1 MKHRIHKITHLALAL
16 ALGAGLGASRAN
28 AQALPVTDGLQVWLS
43 ADGVDPAD
51 PTQVDGSGNVQQWND
66 LSGNSNHATNPT
78 ASERPTFVTNAMN
91 GKPVLRFTEATSS
104 KLFLGDLSAS
114 FWASGLPTVVDSSPT
129 AVNSGTG
136 GAAINGTYVN
146 IPNRGVTGALVGDS
160 DTATSLN
167 GSTQEV
173 QIPWSAELNPATAGL
188 SDPFTVEAWV
198 KSDGAPAGSRII
210 VQSMRQPGRL
220 GTVNDIPND
229 RSGWFLRHIGNDLQ
243 FAVGTAT
250 GAPFYYYYT
259 IPGAVS
265 ATNWQHVVVV
275 YDGDETPV
283 IYIDKVPQKYVLTRQ
298 DGLPFE
304 PGEAE
309 SIRVRQNTDC
319 PAIIGNRAFGG
330 WGFNGVIDE
339 VAIYASALSQSRIQ
353 AHFENGM
360 NAPTPRTQPYSAEV
374 LADAP
379 VGYYRMNE
387 PASNSPVAGASF
399 FAVAAPNNDGR
410 YNLFGNRPNDDRWV
424 ANTWTESSPGSF
436 REGRAGF
443 GAAGYALWP
452 QSGANVYSLESS
464 PAQYRFVL
472 NGNPNP
478 ALTTTGAYN
487 SGAGANWTIGDS
499 AAGNNQ
505 LLNGDIAEMILFNR
519 VLTPLEADQ
528 VGGYLSQKYGLNTA
542 YPPTNLT
549 VTVTNPVDGLAYPNN
564 TPLEASATVTAGS
577 LDDSQGPYTV
587 EFWVDGTLAGTDTSE
602 PYSLDLGI
610 LSNGSHEIYA
620 KVTDSSSTPLT
631 ATSSTHSFTVV
642 TAIATTTTLTSSANP
657 STYGSGTLTAT
668 VVAANSSVLTGGT
681 VQFFDGGE
689 PLGEPVPVDTDTGE
703 ASYSINLLGAG
714 SREIIATYSGF
725 DGRTASSAPAISQVV
740 NKAPLTVTAKNVFRP
755 TETSNLDP
763 LPSKITGFQNGQT
776 LATSGVAGQPL
787 LTTPAVLSSPAGE
800 YTITCALGDLAA
812 ENYSFTL
819 VDGILTVADVPD
831 TFSINFFV
839 GPDWPYGGLGAV
851 GNEEAKEALKIEPG
865 MPAGLGDWFTSGWTN
880 YLVPWA
886 PTSARPPLAVTSNR
900 GSTATFTLIDCR
912 NGWTYS
918 GAARTTLVG
927 DGNGNMMDAHVNST
941 LDPDNGVSNSFRM
954 EMSDIPFAAYDVI
967 FYMGASQAQFG
978 DGKGAI
984 VFNGGPERDFTL
996 KPGAF
1001 DGTFTEMVDET
1012 TPGNYI
1018 VFEGVTGSS
1027 FTVQTY
1033 GKGPTGFNHIGP
1045 FGFQIAPVGPAIIT
1059 TFDIPG
1065 AEGIIDQSTKTISL
1079 TVPAGTN
1086 LATLAPTFTLSSGI
1100 CNQSSGEPPSPTF
1113 ALQNP
1118 ATYTVTDNSTDPA
1131 IINDYT
1137 VTVTVEAATTTLVID
1152 LGSTPGTVIEGG
1164 TFIGTGPTNLPLPEL
1179 PPGSILRSIA
1189 VNTTLVATDNE
1200 NFPNDL
1206 TVLLDPTPETPG
1218 DDFSLRITG
1227 PTPTHIFGPP
1237 TATLTWADGAGSAGT
1252 PLIDTKTHH
1261 DWPDVAPID
1270 LATTGLFLG
1279 NAYGGPTLGGT
1290 WSGTITLTYDQV
1302 EAGSPYENWA
1312 GGEPFAG
1319 DANGDGVSNGLA
1331 FLLGA
1336 ANPQA
1341 SVLGLLPA
1349 ISEDDGG
1356 LVLSFSMLNAASRG
1370 TAVLSVEHSS
1380 DLGNIDPWSAVFVP
1394 ETTTSVDGVSFTVTP
1409 GSPLNGVT
1417 AIVPHTEASGGK
1429 LFGRLSVKEN

>member
-104 KLFLGDLSAS
+104 KLFLGDLSSS
-114 FWASGLPTVVDSSPT
+114 FWTTPPIDTSPI
-129 AVNSGTG
+129 AANSGTA
-136 GAAINGTYVN
+136 GATLNGTYMN
-146 IPNRGVTGALVGDS
+146 IPTRGITGALVGDA
-160 DTATSLN
+160 DTAISLN
-167 GSTQEV
+167 GSNHYV
-173 QIPWSAELNPATAGL
+173 DIPYSADLNPPQGQPWTAEIWAKSNVSGVL
-188 SDPFTVEAWV
+188 PPFSSGTPGNVTNRQGWV
-198 KSDGAPAGSRII
+198 
-210 VQSMRQPGRL
+210 L
-220 GTVNDIPND
+220 YFFN
-229 RSGWFLRHIGNDLQ
+229 NDLS
-243 FAVGTAT
+243 FRAYTNNGANAT
-250 GAPFYYYYT
+250 INGGDGLT
-259 IPGAVS
+259 IPGVI
-265 ATNWQHVVVV
+265 ATNTWYHVVVTCDGIDFRV
-275 YDGDETPV
+275 YLDGVEVGSTPTV
-283 IYIDKVPQKYVLTRQ
+283 GPNGTYSAGTTGTALGFRL
-298 DGLPFE
+298 G
-304 PGEAE
+304 A
-309 SIRVRQNTDC
+309 
-319 PAIIGNRAFGG
+319 GNY
-330 WGFNGVIDE
+330 FNGSLDE
-339 VAIYASALSQSRIQ
+339 AAFYTTALSPARIKAHYDNGTNNPARAQSYDLEIAEDNPV
-353 AHFENGM
+353 AH
-360 NAPTPRTQPYSAEV
+360 YK
-374 LADAP
+374 L
-379 VGYYRMNE
+379 NE
-387 PASNSPVAGASF
+387 PAGPAVGASV

-436 REGRAGF
+436 RGARAAFGPAGF
-443 GAAGYALWP
+443 AAWP
-452 QSGANVYSLESS
+452 QSGAHVYSLESS

-967 FYMGASQAQFG
+967 FYMGANQAQFG

-1045 FGFQIAPVGPAIIT
+1045 FGFQIAPVGPALIT
-1059 TFDIPG
+1059 TFDIPD

-1100 CNQSSGEPPSPTF
+1100 CNQSSGAPPSPTF

-1164 TFIGTGPTNLPLPEL
+1164 IFIGTGPTNLPLPEL